1 MKEFFYRTLGKAKK
15 ELWTIPNML
24 SLLRILLV
32 PIIVYLYCFKQD
44 NLWTLILVVFST
56 LTDVVDGFI
65 ARKYNQITDLGKL
78 LDPVAD
84 KLTQLAVFACLI
96 TRFKLMLLPF
106 CVLLV
111 KEVGSLILR
120 MIVYKKTD
128 VVEGAHWHGKI
139 STGIV
144 ILVIVI
150 HLVWPNVLPSV
161 SEFVIFFSTILMVYS
176 GLLYTLEGIDI
187 LKNGKRY

>member
-1 MKEFFYRTLGKAKK
+1 MKEFFYRALGKAKK

-84 KLTQLAVFACLI
+84 KLTQLAVFACLV
-96 TRFKLMLLPF
+96 TRFPLMLLPF

-120 MIVYKKTD
+120 MVVYKKTD
-128 VVEGAHWHGKI
+128 VVEGAHWHGKV

-144 ILVIVI
+144 ISVIAI
-150 HLVWPNVLPSV
+150 HLIWPNVLTSV
-161 SEFVIFFSTILMVYS
+161 SEFVIFFSTIFMVYS
-176 GLLYTLEGIDI
+176 GLLYALEGIDI
-187 LKNGKRY
+187 LKNGKRH